1 MLDFSFQNFR
11 NLTGSVG
18 EVKFNSSCIYCQINH
33 EFKMVFFWGGE
44 KREWFLHA
52 DYRLG
57 YFCWSISCLFL
68 SRVDRKN
75 HLIRANLYFFWGG
88 GEFYKIVYIFRS
100 IVSFGFFF
108 TEKIYLQNYR
118 VWGDSC
124 LVGASGEEKGF
135 CFFFFFFVVVV
146 VVVVWICRPELLTC
160 CILVVCATP
169 PTCFVFKCV
178 DEVQ

>member
-75 HLIRANLYFFWGG
+75 HLIRANLYFFLGG
-88 GEFYKIVYIFRS
+88 GV
-100 IVSFGFFF
+100 
-108 TEKIYLQNYR
+108 LQNCIYFSFHRFIRIFFYR
-118 VWGDSC
+118 KDLFVELSG
-124 LVGASGEEKGF
+124 VGRQLFSRGLWRRERILF
-135 CFFFFFFVVVV
+135 
-146 VVVVWICRPELLTC
+146 LLFLFRRRRC
-160 CILVVCATP
+160 CC
-169 PTCFVFKCV
+169 CV
-178 DEVQ
+178 DMQAGAINVLYLGGVCYSPNLLRV

>member
-75 HLIRANLYFFWGG
+75 HLIRANLYFFLGG
-88 GEFYKIVYIFRS
+88 GSFTKLYIFF
-100 IVSFGFFF
+100 VPSFHSDFFLPKRF
-108 TEKIYLQNYR
+108 
-118 VWGDSC
+118 
-124 LVGASGEEKGF
+124 
-135 CFFFFFFVVVV
+135 
-146 VVVVWICRPELLTC
+146 ICRIIGCGE
-160 CILVVCATP
+160 IVV
-169 PTCFVFKCV
+169 
-178 DEVQ
+178 